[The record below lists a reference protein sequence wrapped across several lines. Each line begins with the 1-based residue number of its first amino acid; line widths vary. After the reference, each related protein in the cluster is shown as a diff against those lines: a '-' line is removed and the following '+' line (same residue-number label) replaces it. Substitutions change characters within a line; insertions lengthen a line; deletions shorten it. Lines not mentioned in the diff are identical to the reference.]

1 MVFIQTNALAL
12 MTRLQQSL
20 HNPQMPQ
27 RTSQMQIGITISR
40 RREGGEIGVVEEVGV
55 GFDDSGYE
63 RRVGGVDGAAETE
76 GGVDPFLS
84 RC

>member
-1 MVFIQTNALAL
+1 
-12 MTRLQQSL
+12 
-20 HNPQMPQ
+20 
-27 RTSQMQIGITISR
+27 MQIGITISR